1 MGQGRG
7 SPSPRGEA
15 GLRAPVLSGGTQRQR
30 LLTRSIPTAHLAR
43 IQTLAQTHVARPL
56 WRGSGN
62 TAGKWE
68 HRGLDCAEGRI
79 SVSSPW
85 TPLNCPLK
93 ESFLHSQAS
102 AVALCSLPDLRL
114 AICSSLTFFLS
125 FLPQP
130 SPLAPP
136 VSPRSFCRPAP
147 ALNIVTMSTGV

>member
-56 WRGSGN
+56 WQGSGN

-85 TPLNCPLK
+85 TPLNCL
-93 ESFLHSQAS
+93 
-102 AVALCSLPDLRL
+102 SLER
-114 AICSSLTFFLS
+114 IV
-125 FLPQP
+125 
-130 SPLAPP
+130 SPLSGFSCGSLLLARPSLGHLLISHLFLVLSSSAFP
-136 VSPRSFCRPAP
+136 VSTPS
-147 ALNIVTMSTGV
+147 LS